1 MMQKMSEGRA
11 KDRRFSVKSA
21 FLCAILSALWIL
33 TLPQMLKTVYADPI
47 VVNDDAELLAAIDN
61 AVGDIDNPT
70 VIKLGANIEYITDNI
85 NIDAD
90 KHIHLDLNDKA
101 LSVKKIDVRGDL
113 TVEGSGSVTGVVES
127 ISAAIVIGE
136 GGKLTLSGG
145 NISGTTSAVGM
156 EENSTF
162 VMTGGRIDGNGYVA
176 VLAGLH
182 GTRVTMS
189 GGTIITSSGPSAVR
203 IGGTM
208 NMTGGTIINTSSNG
222 AGIQV
227 NGSDQD
233 PEGGQL
239 EIRGGTIENTA
250 GGRSLYVQTKG
261 MATQKGGTI
270 IGRIY
275 GDGQFDYK
283 GGVNDEHPAPGPAPT
298 PKPSSKDTDDDKDE
312 DEESPAP
319 APKPVNPNAVLA
331 SSFISTG
338 ISAGNVKI
346 GPQIQGAVA
355 QLAFRIAT
363 PAGWRETFTFNM
375 TINDK
380 ADYSLK
386 KGTLS
391 FKIPSQYLKAGR
403 KFAILGLDK
412 NGKVRLFNDIDTK
425 ADTITVNLDIEGY
438 AFDLIYTD

>member
-1 MMQKMSEGRA
+1 
-11 KDRRFSVKSA
+11 
-21 FLCAILSALWIL
+21 
-33 TLPQMLKTVYADPI
+33 MLKTVYADPI
-47 VVNDDAELLAAIDN
+47 VVNDANALLGAIN
-61 AVGDIDNPT
+61 GASTVPDNPT
-70 VIKLGANIEYITDNI
+70 VIELGADIEYTNDLI
-85 NIDAD
+85 NIPAG
-90 KHIHLDLNDKA
+90 KFIRLDLNGKT

-113 TVEGSGSVTGVVES
+113 TVEGSGSVTGVVEG
-127 ISAAIVIGE
+127 ISDAIVIGE

-176 VLAGLH
+176 VLAGLQ
-182 GTRVTMS
+182 GTTVTMS
-189 GGTIITSSGPSAVR
+189 GGTITTSGFLTVR

-227 NGSDQD
+227 NGD
-233 PEGGQL
+233 PRDVQGGQL
-239 EIRGGTIENTA
+239 TISGGTIKNTN
-250 GGRSLYVQTKG
+250 GGKSIEIQSLGSARQT
-261 MATQKGGTI
+261 GGTL
-270 IGRIY
+270 IGRV
-275 GDGQFDYK
+275 DGAGKFTYE
-283 GGVNDEHPAPGPAPT
+283 GGINDDHPAPGPAPT

-312 DEESPAP
+312 DDHEAHEESPAP
-319 APKPVNPNAVLA
+319 APKPVNPNAVLV
-331 SSFISTG
+331 SSFISTE